1 MSALIAWGKRH
12 PYLAAWI
19 ALAIGMVALLVWEAR
34 DVAGLQPGQWLA
46 LVVATILV
54 AGACIWIISWDSD
67 EAQDV
72 ADGTPAPQEDAPRS
86 EDVSV
91 ERGV

>member
-1 MSALIAWGKRH
+1 MPALIQWGKRH

-34 DVAGLQPGQWLA
+34 DVEGLQPGQWAA
-46 LVVATILV
+46 LIVATILV

-67 EAQDV
+67 EESAPVDGPTAPASHESAQ
-72 ADGTPAPQEDAPRS
+72 GTEPQ
-86 EDVSV
+86 
-91 ERGV
+91 G